1 MDYITLAKTLASPD
15 EVEERL
21 SLFSA
26 VEQNLIE
33 GSDTEVRFHS
43 GVLER

>member
-15 EVEERL
+15 EVDERL

-26 VEQNLIE
+26 IEQGLIE
-33 GSDTEVRFHS
+33 GPDTEVRFHS
-43 GVLER
+43 GVLQR